1 MSRDALIVGI
11 NQYQDL
17 PRLTAA
23 AKDAE
28 GIAALLETYGNF
40 RVRRLPEMIT
50 DHRPQIGQQTLVSTQ
65 QLENSLVRLL
75 VPKGDHIPEA
85 VFFYFSGHGLQRE
98 IGIREGYLAASDTR
112 PDTANSGLSLSWLR
126 RLIRHSPVRQ
136 IIVILDC
143 CHSGEF
149 LSLKDESWQGCDG
162 QSYLFIAAS
171 REYEEAYESLE
182 SDYSVLTQALL
193 SGLLPQQTPQGRITS
208 TDLVASITNQLS
220 QELQQPLFEQGG
232 SEIVITQQS
241 GRHITQKESISII
254 SRLKQYCFNFCP
266 YRGLQPFE
274 EKHADY
280 YFGRETLL
288 QDLLQALQD
297 RTTCALVGA
306 SGSGKTSLLR
316 AGLIPRLAAGHDIP
330 GSEHWLVRYVQLG
343 AQPLKNLAAAF
354 TIAHQEI
361 TVANEL
367 LQAEQLL
374 RHEPNGLV
382 NLVTAALMQQPTATK
397 FWLIID
403 QFEALFTPT
412 TDPHI
417 QQERQQIIHILMT
430 ALCNPSVAFGVII
443 GVRSNA
449 MDGLMSHGELFSLID
464 KNRFIMPPMSYQNI
478 RDVIEKPAEKVGFKI
493 DPYLIHNLTLDLTGA
508 PGELALLQMTLYEL
522 WRHRTPTSYSKGG
535 PCLSLESYMKLGR
548 CSKLLIHRATDCY
561 QSLSSEEQAAVQR
574 IFIALCDLGE
584 GRLDQCRS
592 VRKLELVNQQ
602 FSIDLIE
609 RVLQKLTAAR
619 LIVSNKPQTIPT
631 CNPEG
636 CTVPATTWTTYEHEI
651 TDTKHWLV
659 AHQTP
664 FLGESRASEETVELA
679 HKSLILDWPLLR
691 QWLQHYPTR
700 AILYQRRDLE
710 ERAWVWHHRGEP
722 RCSDYLLGQQ
732 YLKDIGQFLNTHRQE
747 LSTLAQRYVAVSQG
761 NATYQRWQTRGVAVL
776 LPLAVM
782 AGMTVSLVRHQLRIP
797 WRIQPI
803 SNTEVSETTPSK
815 TTAVIPT
822 QLIPVSGTPLNT
834 LLPRRWGQTGAKR
847 LAITSQILDFNHR
860 HPQSD
865 LSQISVTQLANLMTP
880 SAIITSSASLPDKS
894 DIPLKFE
901 KSE

>member
-28 GIAALLETYGNF
+28 GMAALLETYGDF
-40 RVRRLPEMIT
+40 RVRRLPEVIT
-50 DHRPQIGQQTLVSTQ
+50 NHRPQIGQQTLVSTQ

-136 IIVILDC
+136 IVVILDC

-193 SGLLPQQTPQGRITS
+193 SGLLPQQAPQGRITS

-254 SRLKQYCFNFCP
+254 SRLKQYSFNFCP

-288 QDLLQALQD
+288 QDLLQTLQEK
-297 RTTCALVGA
+297 TICALVGA

-316 AGLIPRLAAGHDIP
+316 AGLIPRLAAGDDIP

-343 AQPLKNLAAAF
+343 AQPLKNLATAF

-397 FWLIID
+397 FWLVID
-403 QFEALFTPT
+403 QFEALLTPT

-417 QQERQQIIHILMT
+417 QKERQQIIHILMT
-430 ALCNPSVAFGVII
+430 ALCNPSVALGVII

-449 MDGLMSHGELFSLID
+449 MDDLTSHDELFSLID

-478 RDVIEKPAEKVGFKI
+478 RDVIEKPAEKIGFKI
-493 DPYLIHNLTLDLTGA
+493 DPYLVHNLTLDLTGA

-522 WRHRTPTSYSKGG
+522 WHHRTPTSYSKGG
-535 PCLSLESYMKLGR
+535 PYLSLESYMKLGR
-548 CSKLLIHRATDCY
+548 LSKLLIHRATDCY
-561 QSLSSEEQAAVQR
+561 QSLSSKEQAAAQR

-584 GRLDQCRS
+584 GRLDQCRP
-592 VRKLELVNQQ
+592 VRKVELVNQQ

-609 RVLQKLTAAR
+609 YVLQKLTTAR
-619 LIVSNKPQTIPT
+619 LIVSKKIQTT
-631 CNPEG
+631 
-636 CTVPATTWTTYEHEI
+636 
-651 TDTKHWLV
+651 
-659 AHQTP
+659 
-664 FLGESRASEETVELA
+664 GEPRASEEIIELA
-679 HKSLILDWPLLR
+679 HKSLVLDWPLLR
-691 QWLQHYPTR
+691 QWLQHYPNR

-732 YLKDIGQFLNTHRQE
+732 YLKDIGQFLNTHRQG
-747 LSTLAQRYVAVSQG
+747 LSTLAQRYVVVSQG
-761 NATYQRWQTRGVAVL
+761 NATYQRWQTRGIAVL

-782 AGMTVSLVRHQLRIP
+782 AGMTVSLVRHQLSTP

-803 SNTEVSETTPSK
+803 SKTEVSETTPSQ
-815 TTAVIPT
+815 TTALTPP
-822 QLIPVSGTPLNT
+822 QLMPVSGTPMTT
-834 LLPRRWGQTGAKR
+834 LLPQRWGQTGAKR
-847 LAITSQILDFNHR
+847 LVITSQILDFNHR

-865 LSQISVTQLANLMTP
+865 LSQISITQLANLMTP
-880 SAIITSSASLPDKS
+880 SAIITSTASLPDKS
-894 DIPLKFE
+894 DIPLKFK